1 MLPDS
6 KVDAVKKKLG
16 NPITVITR
24 KVPIMN
30 IHPEYKTDNLCMLNR
45 TSNFKKVS
53 LFKFWMNDNV

>member
-6 KVDAVKKKLG
+6 QVDAIKKKLG

-30 IHPEYKTDNLCMLNR
+30 IHPEYTDILCMLNR
-45 TSNFKKVS
+45 ISNFKKDS